1 MTKENKD
8 KETKTVKLNK
18 DQTISLY
25 KYKEAEVRKISQKLQ
40 EVENI
45 LSDINKAEKTI
56 TEIQNIKTKEKI
68 MVNIGAGVL
77 IPCEVE
83 NTKDVQVVLPGSI
96 IVNKSIVNILEDFKK
111 RKKDLEDARQK
122 LIQTYQQN
130 IKTLESIQQALQK
143 MSLAQNNSNQTNVN

>member
-1 MTKENKD
+1 MTKEN

-25 KYKEAEVRKISQKLQ
+25 KYKETEIRRISLKLQ

-45 LSDINKAEKTI
+45 LSDINKAERTI
-56 TEIQNIKTKEKI
+56 EEIRNIKTKEKI

-83 NTKDVQVVLPGSI
+83 NTKEVQVVLPGSI
-96 IVNKSIVNILEDFKK
+96 IVKKDISKILEDFKK
-111 RKKDLEDARQK
+111 RKEDLEEARKK
-122 LIQTYQQN
+122 LIETYQQN
-130 IKTLESIQQALQK
+130 IKTLESIQNALQK
-143 MSLAQNNSNQTNVN
+143 MSAAQKNNNQTNVN